1 MCTRTTVRVQ
11 KHGGEPWIAR
21 NKAGLCRDTTV
32 SQHKV
37 GFVGTNR
44 GMRARTQACAHLPRW
59 MRAHPGSGATT
70 GVCMHAHGS
79 RSAFVQV
86 NTGVYKSCVRSHPLC
101 SSETTRCGL
110 VPLHRSR
117 LPQHSTLVL
126 WHQTQVLAH
135 RTQVPP
141 HHTPVRLF
149 ASLGGLWTT
158 ALVLSR
164 DEGSCFSFFSGVW
177 ALLAVVA
184 GSIVTHGCPQS
195 RASTRVVMGPR

>member
-1 MCTRTTVRVQ
+1 MQAWSHLQHAQGGLYGCSSSPPFELGVLPAPSRPAHKTTESGGELAGLCTRTTVRVQ

-21 NKAGLCRDTTV
+21 NKAGLCRETPV

-149 ASLGGLWTT
+149 ASLGGL
-158 ALVLSR
+158 
-164 DEGSCFSFFSGVW
+164 
-177 ALLAVVA
+177 
-184 GSIVTHGCPQS
+184 
-195 RASTRVVMGPR
+195 